1 MVDRRNCDDCIFHD
15 GSCKRWDCRYI
26 SRERAENAINKLNQV
41 AVDLVRLSDL
51 KELVEALPER

>member
-15 GSCKRWDCRYI
+15 GNCKRWDCRHI

-41 AVDLVRLSDL
+41 VVDLVKFSDL
-51 KELVEALPER
+51 K